1 MPRYYFHVVQGE
13 QVYRDCVGQ
22 EFPTPMAA
30 LREARLVA
38 GELVRDAAFS
48 DRALDHLLEVSD
60 GNGNI
65 ILSFQCS
72 DMEIVGERRGP
83 RAE

>member
-22 EFPTPMAA
+22 EFPSHQAA

-38 GELVRDAAFS
+38 GELVRDAAFA
-48 DRALDHLLEVSD
+48 DRSLDHVLEVSD

-72 DMEIVGERRGP
+72 DLETVGEDRGP
-83 RAE
+83 GAE